1 MANNAAFGQYLRV
14 MKRKV
19 NRLSDELGAQS
30 AFVCYRKDGSS
41 VTFGSSSF
49 DQIVARF
56 LNVQHGSNVTFGSS
70 SFDQIVARFLNVQ
83 QEAPIVALHKAVSLV
98 QIEQLNQVEITAL
111 INRLGQIIDNIL
123 ARIDP

>member
-14 MKRKV
+14 MKREV

-30 AFVCYRKDGSS
+30 AFVCYREDGSS

-49 DQIVARF
+49 DQI
-56 LNVQHGSNVTFGSS
+56 
-70 SFDQIVARFLNVQ
+70 IARFLNVQ

-98 QIEQLNQVEITAL
+98 QIEQLN
-111 INRLGQIIDNIL
+111 
-123 ARIDP
+123 